1 MYYFI
6 IIKIK
11 DKSKVDT
18 IPKLFSSIVRELI
31 IKCYS
36 PGGEKSCS
44 FLELKIYKIQH
55 MWTALERYS

>member
-11 DKSKVDT
+11 DKSKADT
-18 IPKLFSSIVRELI
+18 IPKVFSSIVRELI
-31 IKCYS
+31 KKCYS
-36 PGGEKSCS
+36 PGGENSCS

-55 MWTALERYS
+55 M